1 VNLSRFHILVVDDLA
16 LIRHIIVALLDTLGY
31 TKVTEAE
38 HGEHALELLRS
49 SMTSDAAIDIVI
61 TDWNM
66 PVMDGLALLKTIR
79 SSPDLRDLPV
89 LMITSETE
97 QHNIAAALEAGVD
110 GFIAKLSLSAG
121 LLEQTLA
128 HILATR
134 NRAA

>member
-1 VNLSRFHILVVDDLA
+1 MNLSRFHILVVDDLA

-31 TKVTEAE
+31 TTVSEAE

-49 SMTSDAAIDIVI
+49 TAASGTMIDVVI

-89 LMITSETE
+89 LMITSESE
-97 QHNIAAALEAGVD
+97 QYNIATAMEAGVD
-110 GFIAKLSLSAG
+110 GFIAKLSLSAE
-121 LLEQTLA
+121 LLGQTLT
-128 HILATR
+128 HILALR
-134 NRAA
+134 NGTA